1 MVNVDNR
8 IFLKHSGNFIAITS
22 GLGSMGKT
30 WLATTI
36 AHAMSLLHKKVL
48 LVDADNG
55 LLNID
60 FQVNIPSPVFLDKV
74 ISEQLC
80 LNQAVSTLKKD
91 LDIIRSVSGSET
103 LNSISD
109 GRLQLICEDLQI
121 LSNNYDNVILDIH
134 PSDKLINNLLP
145 SQTKIVLVCTNEPS
159 NMVSTYDF
167 LLGAKNKYSSLQ
179 LIINYVNSYDEGL
192 RAYDILKKVCEDYI
206 GTTPKLLGIVRRD
219 TRVRDAIRNHTLF
232 LSRYP
237 NSEAAEDV
245 LKIAN
250 ELILGENK

>member
-30 WLATTI
+30 WLSTTI
-36 AHAMSLLHKKVL
+36 AHALHLLHRKVL
-48 LVDADNG
+48 LVDADSG

-60 FQVNIPSPVFLDKV
+60 FQIDISSPQYLDDVVSGK
-74 ISEQLC
+74 LC
-80 LNQAVSTLKKD
+80 FNQAINPLRKGF
-91 LDIIRSVSGSET
+91 DIIKGISGSEA
-103 LNSISD
+103 LSCIPE
-109 GRLQLICEDLQI
+109 GRVQLISEDLQI
-121 LSNNYDNVILDIH
+121 LSNNYDNIVVDLQ
-134 PSDKLINNLLP
+134 PSEKLINNLLP

-167 LLGAKNKYSSLQ
+167 LLGAKNRYNSLQ
-179 LIINYVNSYDEGL
+179 LIVNYVNSYDEGL
-192 RAYDILKKVCEDYI
+192 RIYDTLKKACEDYI
-206 GTTPKLLGIVRRD
+206 GTTPGLLGIVRRD

-245 LKIAN
+245 MNIAK
-250 ELILGENK
+250 ELISGDI